1 MQKIFIRYIS
11 LIIAAALVWVCQG
24 DSCISIM
31 KDADMAM
38 YETKAAG
45 RVFLADMANKLFVSY
60 F

>member
-11 LIIAAALVWVCQG
+11 LIIAAALVWVSQG

-38 YETKAAG
+38 YETKRSG
-45 RVFLADMANKLFVSY
+45 KGFLSEYGK
-60 F
+60 